1 MKNYNLLTF
10 ISLLVIG
17 SSCEGDK
24 KNLFSIDETQ
34 FKAFYHP
41 GDEISITVT
50 NKNEKNIDSVSFF
63 NNEKRIGSTKE
74 NNNFTYIL
82 NQVKLGYQ
90 NLKAMVY
97 YEGDVQE
104 LIARVEVV
112 AKEEPK
118 LLKYQLVATHPHD
131 LKAYTQGLEF
141 YQGFLYEGTGNGSG
155 VSTGQKGISSL
166 RKTDYKTGAVIDKIE
181 LPESIFGEGITF
193 LNNKIYQLTWL
204 NNEGYIYDARTFK
217 KEKTFKYFKKMEGWG
232 LTTDGKNLFMTDSSE
247 RISIINP
254 ENFKEIDHINVYT
267 NSTKVPAINE
277 LEWVNGKIYANI
289 YQKDAIVII
298 NPTSGAVES
307 VIDLSE
313 LKNKVTQHPDLDVL
327 NGIAY
332 NPTSKTLFVTGK
344 NWDKMFEIKIIE

>member
-1 MKNYNLLTF
+1 MKKHNLLTI
-10 ISLLVIG
+10 ISLLTI
-17 SSCEGDK
+17 SISCGDDK

-34 FKAFYHP
+34 FKALYHS
-41 GDEISITVT
+41 GEEISVAIT
-50 NKNEKNIDSVSFF
+50 NKNEKNIDSISFF
-63 NNEKRIGSTKE
+63 NNEKRIGSVKGNKTFK
-74 NNNFTYIL
+74 YVL
-82 NQVKLGYQ
+82 SSSKLGYQ
-90 NLKAMVY
+90 NLKAIVY
-97 YEGDVQE
+97 YEGDTQE
-104 LIARVEVV
+104 LTSRVELVS
-112 AKEEPK
+112 KEEPK
-118 LLKYQLVATHPHD
+118 LLKYQLVATYPHD

-155 VSTGQKGISSL
+155 VSTGEKGISSL
-166 RKTDYKTGAVIDKIE
+166 RKTDYKTGKVIEKIE
-181 LPESIFGEGITF
+181 LPEAIFGEGITF

-204 NNEGYIYDARTFK
+204 NNEGYVYDAKTLK
-217 KEKTFKYFKKMEGWG
+217 KEKTFEYFKKMEGWG

-254 ENFKEIDHINVYT
+254 ESFKEIDHINVYT

-298 NPTSGAVES
+298 NPNSGAVES

-313 LKNKVTQHPDLDVL
+313 LKMKVTQHPDLDVL

-332 NPTSKTLFVTGK
+332 NPITKTLFVTGK
-344 NWDKMFEIKIIE
+344 NWDKMFEIKISE

>member
-1 MKNYNLLTF
+1 MKKYNLLTI

-17 SSCEGDK
+17 TGCEGDK
-24 KNLFSIDETQ
+24 KNLFSIDESQ
-34 FKAFYHP
+34 FKALYHP
-41 GDEISITVT
+41 GDEIPIIIT

-63 NNEKRIGSTKE
+63 SNEKRIGSTKG
-74 NNNFTYIL
+74 NNTFKYIL
-82 NQVKLGYQ
+82 NEAKLGYQ
-90 NLKAMVY
+90 NLKAIVY

-104 LIARVEVV
+104 LTSRVELVS
-112 AKEEPK
+112 KEEPK
-118 LLKYQLVATHPHD
+118 LLKYQLIATYPHD

-141 YQGFLYEGTGNGSG
+141 YKGFLYEGTGNGSG

-166 RKTDYKTGAVIDKIE
+166 RKTDYKTGKVIQKIE

-204 NNEGYIYDARTFK
+204 NNEGYVYDANTFK
-217 KEKTFKYFKKMEGWG
+217 KEKTFQYFKKMEGWG
-232 LTTDGKNLFMTDSSE
+232 LTTDGKNFYMTDSSE

-254 ENFKEIDHINVYT
+254 NTFKEVDHINVYT

-277 LEWVNGKIYANI
+277 LEWINGKIYANV

-298 NPTSGAVES
+298 NPVSGAVES

-313 LKNKVTQHPDLDVL
+313 LKTKVMQHPDLDVL

-332 NPTSKTLFVTGK
+332 NSSNKTLFVTGK
-344 NWDKMFEIKIIE
+344 NWDKIFEIKIIE